1 MSASRHK
8 GEVKNKKCRTA
19 PEMPIS
25 QVSTEWEY
33 NKKAIWNTFSARL
46 YTKCIFIPSNSICV
60 PGRLQSSAICRS
72 EFAQHDAGLR
82 DKVIRFSLTLFKCS
96 DLWKINRRNLLTR
109 PSRAS
114 NSRHQSFCTAPRCGL
129 SSALDSVKLIGRRYW
144 RPVVVIT
151 VFTPI
156 FRQLRVD
163 FSYQT
168 VWLEKRKEA
177 PGQVWGISLWDG
189 EESFSPF

>member
-1 MSASRHK
+1 
-8 GEVKNKKCRTA
+8 
-19 PEMPIS
+19 MPIS
-25 QVSTEWEY
+25 QVSPEW
-33 NKKAIWNTFSARL
+33 NIIKKAIWNTFSARSVWNAFSYRQIL
-46 YTKCIFIPSNSICV
+46 YVFRAVCS
-60 PGRLQSSAICRS
+60 RSSAICRS
-72 EFAQHDAGLR
+72 EFARRDAGPR

-114 NSRHQSFCTAPRCGL
+114 NSRHQSFCTVPTRGL
-129 SSALDSVKLIGRRYW
+129 SWALDSVKLTGRRYW
-144 RPVVVIT
+144 RPVVGIT

-168 VWLEKRKEA
+168 VWLGKKKKKKPQAKFEA
-177 PGQVWGISLWDG
+177 SHYGMERRAFNL
-189 EESFSPF
+189 FK

>member
-1 MSASRHK
+1 MFRAVCSR
-8 GEVKNKKCRTA
+8 
-19 PEMPIS
+19 
-25 QVSTEWEY
+25 
-33 NKKAIWNTFSARL
+33 
-46 YTKCIFIPSNSICV
+46 
-60 PGRLQSSAICRS
+60 SSAICRS
-72 EFAQHDAGLR
+72 EFARHDAGLR

-114 NSRHQSFCTAPRCGL
+114 NSRHQSFCTVPTRGL
-129 SSALDSVKLIGRRYW
+129 SSALDSAKLIGRRYW
-144 RPVVVIT
+144 RPVVGIT

-168 VWLEKRKEA
+168 VWLEKKKRS
-177 PGQVWGISLWDG
+177 PRPSLRHLIMGWRG
-189 EESFSPF
+189 ELFTFLNKTPLSSAARRWFSLQDD